1 MHPYN
6 KFRSKVFILKLN
18 LLRSFSN
25 LDSFSI
31 KLKTVVEFL
40 SGGRP

>member
-6 KFRSKVFILKLN
+6 KFRSQVFIN
-18 LLRSFSN
+18 LLGSFSN